1 MDSEAGGA
9 DQPVRKRGRP
19 RQSFTLKSLWDL
31 RDEMV
36 RVYRDMRNGK
46 VDVGD
51 GYRMVS
57 ALNIVADVTE
67 KAQGAGLVARL
78 DELEARRVSTSDSGA
93 NPPTN

>member
-1 MDSEAGGA
+1 
-9 DQPVRKRGRP
+9 
-19 RQSFTLKSLWDL
+19 
-31 RDEMV
+31 MV

-51 GYRMVS
+51 GYRMVG
-57 ALNIVADVTE
+57 ALNIIAEVTE

-78 DELEARRVSTSDSGA
+78 DELEAHRVSTSDSGA